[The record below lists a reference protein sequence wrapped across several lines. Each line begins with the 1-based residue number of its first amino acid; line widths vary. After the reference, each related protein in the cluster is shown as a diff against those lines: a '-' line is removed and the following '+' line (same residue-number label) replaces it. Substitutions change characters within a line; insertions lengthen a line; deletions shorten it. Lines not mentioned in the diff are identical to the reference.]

1 MAVADPVNPVVGFRG
16 LRLTWAGR
24 PESKVAT
31 ASACFGES
39 LTPAISVHSKKM
51 RRLVRV
57 A

>member
-1 MAVADPVNPVVGFRG
+1 VADPVNPLVGFRG
-16 LRLTWAGR
+16 MRLTWAGR
-24 PESKVAT
+24 PASKVAT